1 MVRFFTATKYV
12 TGFALLSSAF
22 VVNAA
27 TPLTSSALST
37 PLNMTFCVYDIA
49 GNSGDLSRYA
59 NDLALYAKKWN
70 VNAKIRAY
78 TDERVAAEDF
88 KAGQCDGV
96 ALSTLRAKQ
105 FNRFIGSIDS
115 IGAAPSY
122 QHIKDLVATFNHPKI
137 APLTIQG
144 DYEVVTVMPLG
155 AAYVMVN
162 NRHIDSIDKATGKKI
177 AVIDTDKA
185 QTQLVHLLGAQA
197 VNTDFYNFANLFNNG
212 QVDIITAP
220 AIAFKP
226 LELAKGLS
234 DYGGI
239 YRFPVT
245 QVTGSILINRRKLM
259 KQIPDLDARIAK
271 IRLYALGEMEKTIA
285 FIDMQEKAIPD
296 KYWLDLP
303 TAEKSRYLTM
313 MREAR
318 ERLTK
323 EGFYDPQMMNLMK
336 KIRCKHQPQNAECG
350 V

>member
-1 MVRFFTATKYV
+1 MVRLTITKYV
-12 TGFALLSSAF
+12 TGFALLSSVFA
-22 VVNAA
+22 VNAA
-27 TPLTSSALST
+27 TPLTNPTTLST
-37 PLNMTFCVYDIA
+37 PLNITFCVYDIS
-49 GNSGDLSRYA
+49 GNGGDLYRYA
-59 NDLALYAKKWN
+59 HELALNAKKWN

-115 IGAAPSY
+115 IGAAPDY
-122 QHIKDLVATFNHPKI
+122 QHIKDLVSTLNHSKI
-137 APLTIQG
+137 TPLTIQG
-144 DYEVVTVMPLG
+144 DYQVLTVMPLG

-162 NRHIDSIDKATGKKI
+162 NRHIDSINKATGKKI

-185 QTQLVHLLGAQA
+185 QTKLVSLLGAQA

-226 LELAKGLS
+226 LELAKGMS

-239 YRFPVT
+239 YRFPVS
-245 QVTGSILINRRKLM
+245 QVTGSILINRKKLAQ
-259 KQIPDLDARIAK
+259 QIPDLDDRIAQ
-271 IRLYALGEMEKTIA
+271 IRLYALAEMDKTIA
-285 FIDMQEKAIPD
+285 FIDKKEQEIPAR
-296 KYWLDLP
+296 YWLDLP
-303 TAEKSRYLTM
+303 PTEKSRYLTM

-323 EGFYDPQMMNLMK
+323 EGFYDPQMMRLMK
-336 KIRCKHQPQNAECG
+336 KIRCNHNPKNAECG